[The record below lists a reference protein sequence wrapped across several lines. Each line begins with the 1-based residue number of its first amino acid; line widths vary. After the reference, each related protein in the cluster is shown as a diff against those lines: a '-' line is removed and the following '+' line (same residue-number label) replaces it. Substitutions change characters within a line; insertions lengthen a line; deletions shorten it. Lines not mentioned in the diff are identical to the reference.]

1 MTVDNHTEYADDARI
16 IDRINS
22 GDTGAFRLLYD
33 RYHQKIYRTVY
44 RMLNS
49 ADDAADVTQDIFVR
63 AFERLNSLKDGQ
75 AFQAWLMQLA
85 VNMVRDKLRRFIW
98 PTFSLTTTDDDTEID
113 MPDNLPGPQ
122 QIAENNDLSQHVQQ
136 ALMKLSP
143 DHRTV
148 IILHHLEGMSLEEI
162 AVILKTPTGTLKSR
176 LARAR
181 VQLRDLLKDLI

>member
-1 MTVDNHTEYADDARI
+1 
-16 IDRINS
+16 
-22 GDTGAFRLLYD
+22 
-33 RYHQKIYRTVY
+33 
-44 RMLNS
+44 
-49 ADDAADVTQDIFVR
+49 
-63 AFERLNSLKDGQ
+63 
-75 AFQAWLMQLA
+75 MQLA
-85 VNMVRDKLRRFIW
+85 VNMVRDKLRRFTW
-98 PTFSLTTTDDDTEID
+98 PTFSLTANDDDTEID

-162 AVILKTPTGTLKSR
+162 GTILNKPTGTLKSR

-181 VQLRDLLKDLI
+181 VQMRDLLKDLI

>member
-1 MTVDNHTEYADDARI
+1 MTVENHTEYAEDARI
-16 IDRINS
+16 IDRVNS

-33 RYHQKIYRTVY
+33 RYYQKVYRTAF

-49 ADDAADVTQDIFVR
+49 ADDAADITQDIFVR
-63 AFERLNSLKDGQ
+63 CFERLKSLKDGQ

-85 VNMVRDKLRRFIW
+85 VNMVRDKLRRFTW
-98 PTFSLTTTDDDTEID
+98 PTFSLTANEDDTEID
-113 MPDNLPGPQ
+113 IPDNLPGPQ
-122 QIAENNDLSQHVQQ
+122 QIAEDNDLSSQVQQ

-162 AVILKTPTGTLKSR
+162 APILKVPNGTLKSR

-181 VQLRDLLKDLI
+181 VQMRDLLKNLI

>member
-33 RYHQKIYRTVY
+33 RYHQKVYRTVY

-63 AFERLNSLKDGQ
+63 AFERLKSLKDGQ

-85 VNMVRDKLRRFIW
+85 VNMVRDKLRRFTW
-98 PTFSLTTTDDDTEID
+98 PTFSLTANDDDTEID

-162 AVILKTPTGTLKSR
+162 GTILNKPTGTLKSR

-181 VQLRDLLKDLI
+181 VQMRDLLKDLI

>member
-1 MTVDNHTEYADDARI
+1 MTDDNHTEYAEDARI
-16 IDRINS
+16 IDRVNG

-33 RYHQKIYRTVY
+33 RYYQKVYRTAY

-49 ADDAADVTQDIFVR
+49 ADDAADITQDIFVR
-63 AFERLNSLKDGQ
+63 CFERLKSLKDGQ
-75 AFQAWLMQLA
+75 AFQAWLMQLV
-85 VNMVRDKLRRFIW
+85 VNMVRDKLRRFVW
-98 PTFSLTTTDDDTEID
+98 PTFSLTANDDDTEID

-122 QIAENNDLSQHVQQ
+122 QIAEDNDLSSQVQQ
-136 ALMKLSP
+136 ALMKLSS

-162 AVILKTPTGTLKSR
+162 AVILKVPNGTLKSR

-181 VQLRDLLKDLI
+181 VQMRDLLKDLI

>member
-33 RYHQKIYRTVY
+33 RYHQKVYRTVY

-63 AFERLNSLKDGQ
+63 AFERLKSLKDGQ

-85 VNMVRDKLRRFIW
+85 VNMVRDKLRRFTW
-98 PTFSLTTTDDDTEID
+98 PTFSLTANDDDTEID

-143 DHRTV
+143 YHRTV

-162 AVILKTPTGTLKSR
+162 GTILNKPTGTLKSR

-181 VQLRDLLKDLI
+181 VQMRDLLKDLI